1 MRRCLSVAVILLL
14 TMLLAACGGTSGHD
28 VAATAAAIGVQ
39 SSGPASTPQSK
50 TENLGEWAE
59 KDEVAMVAHAVEDPA
74 KVNAETYEPK
84 PGTRLVAVEF
94 EMGCLAGSHQFG
106 PQLTKLA
113 DSRGKAYDRVSNAMA
128 DHEDLAVTELHAGER
143 LRGWLAFEV
152 PEGAEPA
159 SLVYGF
165 SGYVSVEMLQVGLG
179 E

>member
-1 MRRCLSVAVILLL
+1 
-14 TMLLAACGGTSGHD
+14 
-28 VAATAAAIGVQ
+28 VAATAAAIGAQ

-50 TENLGEWAE
+50 TEKLGEWAE

-74 KVNAETYEPK
+74 NVNAEVYQLK
-84 PGTRLVAVEF
+84 PGARLVAVEF

-106 PQLTKLA
+106 PQLIKLA
-113 DSRGKAYDRVSNAMA
+113 DTRGKTYDRVPNAMA
-128 DHEDLAVTELHAGER
+128 DHEDLAVTDLHAGER

-165 SGYVSVEMLQVGLG
+165 SGYVSVETLQIGLG